1 MKSGLLAIVL
11 FTALFS
17 CKDSGKT
24 ESHDASKK
32 MDNSNMVS
40 DAPEKDF
47 SNVQFAINKDSICGM
62 PLTAGIS
69 DTAIVDGKIY
79 GFCSPE
85 CKETFLA
92 EAGHK
97 H

>member
-1 MKSGLLAIVL
+1 MKRIIFYGLVISMFFA
-11 FTALFS
+11 
-17 CKDSGKT
+17 CKGTGNKAVEPEAGK
-24 ESHDASKK
+24 
-32 MDNSNMVS
+32 S
-40 DAPEKDF
+40 DMSPMNTKSEKKDF
-47 SNVQFAINKDSICGM
+47 NNIQFAINKDSICGM

-69 DTAIVDGKIY
+69 DTAVVDGKVY

-92 EAGHK
+92 EAGHQ

>member
-1 MKSGLLAIVL
+1 MKKVL
-11 FTALFS
+11 FSVLVICAMYA
-17 CKDSGKT
+17 CKDSGNKPKGS
-24 ESHDASKK
+24 EAGKSEMSSMNAKSEK
-32 MDNSNMVS
+32 
-40 DAPEKDF
+40 KDF
-47 SNVQFAINKDSICGM
+47 SNVKFAINKDSICGM

-69 DTAIVDGKIY
+69 DTAVVDGNVY

-92 EAGHK
+92 EAAHK

>member
-1 MKSGLLAIVL
+1 MTKI
-11 FTALFS
+11 LFS
-17 CKDSGKT
+17 GAIFFSLLSCSQPGDKPQQEGTKPADVHT
-24 ESHDASKK
+24 
-32 MDNSNMVS
+32 MDTKS
-40 DAPEKDF
+40 EKKDF
-47 SNVQFAINKDSICGM
+47 SHIQFAINKDTICGM
-62 PLTAGIS
+62 PLSAGIS
-69 DTAIVDGKIY
+69 DTAQVDGKIY